1 MDVFRKALK
10 RVGLVNVSIIAI
22 LLLIAALPLFTTYS
36 LGMDVLIFG
45 LFAMSYNII
54 HGHMGQV
61 SFGHCMFF
69 GLGAYFT
76 ALLLYWLRL
85 PSQISWI
92 YLPLGVTGATLVAI
106 LVGTVVL
113 QRRGIYF
120 TLTNVAFQQ
129 LFYFL
134 VLQLK
139 GITKGDEGISNIPV
153 PFDLMRL
160 PLFYVSL
167 GIVVGAVFLMKRIF
181 IDSSF
186 GLVLHAVRD
195 SEERTQFVGYNT
207 FRHMLKAYVMSAMFA
222 ALAGGLYVM
231 HLHYVGLTM
240 MRFELNAE
248 VVIMTVLGG
257 ARSFIGPLIGAA
269 VFYVMKDFITSN
281 VGHWQ
286 LILGIL
292 VMAII
297 MFLRD
302 GLVGRIKALKF

>member
-1 MDVFRKALK
+1 MGMLQKILK
-10 RVGLVNVSIIAI
+10 SIGPTNVSIIAV
-22 LLLIAALPLFTTYS
+22 LMLIAVLPLLTTYS

-61 SFGHCMFF
+61 SFGHSMFF

-76 ALLLYWLRL
+76 ALLLFWLPL
-85 PSQISWI
+85 PLNISWI
-92 YLPLGVTGATLVAI
+92 YFFLGVGCAVIVAI
-106 LVGTVVL
+106 LVGAVVL

-134 VLQLK
+134 ILQLK

-153 PFDLMRL
+153 PFDLVRL

-167 GIVVGAVFLMKRIF
+167 SISVVAFFLMKRIF

-195 SEERTQFVGYNT
+195 SEERTQFAGYNT
-207 FRHMLKAYVMSAMFA
+207 FLHMLKAYVMSAMFA
-222 ALAGGLYVM
+222 AMAGALYVM

-248 VVIMTVLGG
+248 VVIMAVFGG
-257 ARSFIGPLIGAA
+257 ARSFIGPLVGAT
-269 VFYVMKDFITSN
+269 VFYVMKDFITSY

-292 VMAII
+292 VMTII

-302 GLVGRIKALKF
+302 GLLGRIKSLEF